1 MNKALNLEIFITLEM
16 ETSRNDST
24 TTFLTS
30 RTKQLKG
37 LKIASQHLMSDQ
49 STLNSRLD
57 VSSSVELGLAHGVE
71 DGHKPIP

>member
-16 ETSRNDST
+16 QTSRNDST
-24 TTFLTS
+24 ATFLTS

-37 LKIASQHLMSDQ
+37 LTIASQHLMSDQ

-57 VSSSVELGLAHGVE
+57 VSFSVELGFAHGVE
-71 DGHKPIP
+71 IGHKPIP